1 MRLNTY
7 FQIIYTWNY
16 TLPEEKRTVGSIF
29 YCVVKDLG
37 LPHVACVFYLA
48 KIGIERRMG
57 IL

>member
-1 MRLNTY
+1 LNTY